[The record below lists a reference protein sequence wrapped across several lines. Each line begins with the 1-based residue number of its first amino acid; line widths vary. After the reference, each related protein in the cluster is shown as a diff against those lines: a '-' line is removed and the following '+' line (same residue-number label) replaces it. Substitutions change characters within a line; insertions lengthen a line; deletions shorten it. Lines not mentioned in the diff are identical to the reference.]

1 MLSKLVI
8 TLTLTILIAFTEQV
22 ITNTYMFKAKC
33 DKCMINYNKGYSTV
47 LNKCIEDTGCVY
59 MVTQDGNHMVK
70 SITDKGYTLANEEIS
85 DTMIEL
91 ANGLYFDYNTLMI
104 GAKVDSIH
112 ILFIDSLMLNKN
124 NLLVVAVSS
133 PLHAL
138 FITYLVMLLSKDK
151 KKHNE
156 IKNKMNEYSVELR
169 GVVMFAEN
177 LNHEVDNSN
186 SVIRNK
192 TRVLQ
197 SSCNDKATMEDKKNF
212 EYILVASDQIESVT
226 KKLQGIKH
234 FKHNSENR
242 SLYEVCYKAFEFA
255 TLGNHTVKTKVDD
268 ELLKYKAEVISNA
281 DLHGR
286 LINHIKNSIEANAG
300 MVQIVL
306 GKLTKKRI
314 HLYVIDDGNGVDD
327 SIKNTLF
334 NENTSTKKKEGYVG
348 GNGMYINRQIM
359 KAYGGDIRLV
369 NSEAGNTIFELI
381 LEYKKIGEE

>member
-1 MLSKLVI
+1 
-8 TLTLTILIAFTEQV
+8 
-22 ITNTYMFKAKC
+22 MFKAKC